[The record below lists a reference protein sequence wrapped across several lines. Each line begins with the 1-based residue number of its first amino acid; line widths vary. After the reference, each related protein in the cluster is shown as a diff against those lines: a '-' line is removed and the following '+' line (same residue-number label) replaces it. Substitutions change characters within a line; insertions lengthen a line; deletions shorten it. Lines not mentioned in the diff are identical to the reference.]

1 MASDD
6 TEEDVND
13 DEVANDDAA
22 GGGAEGG
29 VDRVAD
35 AEEHDDDVDGDGDL
49 DIDDEASDDDS
60 PVEELIKCI
69 PPDGYELV
77 RDCPKVVDGALEG
90 QHILIKW
97 PEEDGGWVHAIVEK
111 PYRRKNNAGKNYNVK
126 STLKR
131 LWATPTF

>member
-1 MASDD
+1 MVSDD
-6 TEEDVND
+6 TEENVND

-60 PVEELIKCI
+60 PVEELIN
-69 PPDGYELV
+69 PSRG
-77 RDCPKVVDGALEG
+77 
-90 QHILIKW
+90 
-97 PEEDGGWVHAIVEK
+97 IVE
-111 PYRRKNNAGKNYNVK
+111 PLLVFIHGHVPRSRCIFMTCLYEENC
-126 STLKR
+126 
-131 LWATPTF
+131 WH

>member
-1 MASDD
+1 MASGD

-13 DEVANDDAA
+13 EEVANDNAA
-22 GGGAEGG
+22 WGGAEGV

-77 RDCPKVVDGALEG
+77 RDCPNVAGGALEG
-90 QHILIKW
+90 QHILVKW
-97 PEEDGGWVHAIVEK
+97 PEEDGGWVHIMLAHTNK
-111 PYRRKNNAGKNYNVK
+111 RAQLTFN
-126 STLKR
+126 STKTQNKAR
-131 LWATPTF
+131 SK